1 MALLDNMRAARGGA
15 TPPGASPPAAPA
27 VSDTLGSRL
36 WSWVFVSPGF
46 IISTFL
52 HGVVNH
58 FVAMGDPTGERQLRI
73 ARRWARSLLWIA
85 GVKVETEGLESM
97 RQGVSYIMVSNHLSY
112 IDTPVILTH
121 VP

>member
-1 MALLDNMRAARGGA
+1 MAFLDNLRASRSGA

-36 WSWVFVSPGF
+36 WSWVFVSAGF

-58 FVAMGDPTGERQLRI
+58 FVAMYDPAGEKQLRI

-85 GVKVETEGLESM
+85 GVKVETEGLE
-97 RQGVSYIMVSNHLSY
+97 RTRPGVSYILVANHLSY

-121 VP
+121 L